1 MKKITYPKELIDSF
15 QKLADDCTACKLC
28 MKECLMLNDFCS
40 TPKELFSGF
49 AETGEVN
56 PIIAYSC
63 NLCNQCTI
71 VCPKKLHISKRFI
84 DIREEMITANN
95 GKSPMKGHRVIKMH
109 QNLSFSKLF
118 NTTK

>member
-15 QKLADDCTACKLC
+15 QKLSDDCIQCKLC

-40 TPKELFSGF
+40 TPKDLFSGF

-56 PIIAYSC
+56 PIIPYSC

-71 VCPKKLHISKRFI
+71 VCPKGLHISDRFM
-84 DIREEMITANN
+84 DMREEMIIANN
-95 GKSPMKGHRVIKMH
+95 GKTPMKGHSAIEMH
-109 QNLSFSKLF
+109 QTLSFLKLF
-118 NTTK
+118 NTTN